1 MKMFAMNPRFL
12 LLSVLLVLLA
22 INLCESS
29 TAKNRNRKKQQREKE
44 QKEINVCDIEQENTP
59 LYCYCNDNKLASAE
73 DANCLIFNKLEL
85 SDPIWAHFNAQMY
98 IRKLSFV
105 VRSDGMI
112 TYVPTGV
119 LRQLKSLN
127 AISFQ
132 HAKFDAIESQSFA
145 SLPSVSTINLN
156 KNNIN
161 VLKWHSFEGLRNLT
175 LLNLDENYI
184 SELSR
189 DIFYDVPR
197 LQKLFLNHN
206 NISLLHDKAFKHL
219 PSLQELELND
229 NKLSV
234 LTSESFSGLR
244 LLQRLDLRNNQIR
257 MLGERS
263 FIEMPE
269 LQELDL
275 DQNRIEVISNRAFDG
290 LKNLRKLRLSE
301 NKLSVLEPDFLIGA
315 PSINL
320 LDLRENE
327 LTTMTFDNI
336 KPVIMNFYNNSSY
349 FYLDGNKLICDCKL
363 TWIWGLRNETKNA
376 KLREGLEELTCL
388 LEASYDVKLD
398 SGEDMN
404 RALDVVRNPGYHI
417 KGNMDDP
424 QYLGDNNYDDDYAD
438 NDYPAIGHAVELNGK
453 RAFVRHIF
461 ELKPDKLPCPAASRE
476 DVMASE
482 QPSGRHQ
489 SSSIFSFVSGASS
502 ISLTT
507 GLLVIAFALLT

>member
-1 MKMFAMNPRFL
+1 MKLKYDSPTGYRLIRGNFIQIPFFCFRAIMKMFVMNPRFL
-12 LLSVLLVLLA
+12 LLSVLLVLSA

-29 TAKNRNRKKQQREKE
+29 TVKNRNRKKQQREKE

-127 AISFQ
+127 TISFQ

-301 NKLSVLEPDFLIGA
+301 NKLSVLEPDFLVGA

-349 FYLDGNKLICDCKL
+349 FYLDGEYLYSTEYKMKYIRIICQSL
-363 TWIWGLRNETKNA
+363 FTKSVSPA
-376 KLREGLEELTCL
+376 RFSLKQIFC
-388 LEASYDVKLD
+388 
-398 SGEDMN
+398 
-404 RALDVVRNPGYHI
+404 
-417 KGNMDDP
+417 
-424 QYLGDNNYDDDYAD
+424 AD
-438 NDYPAIGHAVELNGK
+438 NV
-453 RAFVRHIF
+453 
-461 ELKPDKLPCPAASRE
+461 ASR
-476 DVMASE
+476 DT
-482 QPSGRHQ
+482 Q
-489 SSSIFSFVSGASS
+489 
-502 ISLTT
+502 
-507 GLLVIAFALLT
+507 IAERYML